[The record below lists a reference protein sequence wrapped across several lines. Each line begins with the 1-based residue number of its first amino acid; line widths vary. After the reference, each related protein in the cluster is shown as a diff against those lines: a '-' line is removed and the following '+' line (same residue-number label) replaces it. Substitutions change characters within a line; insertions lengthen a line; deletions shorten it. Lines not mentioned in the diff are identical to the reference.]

1 MNNHPFWIFYTFI
14 LLISFILNGCSQVR
28 ESAGVNRKVANEYTI
43 TRDPPL
49 SPPPDY
55 NLLPS
60 EQIIERKQNN
70 ESDELIKEILL
81 GLDNNESG
89 DANLTSSSAL
99 NSILDK
105 RGASQSSPDLRRII
119 VLDYANLLST
129 KYTFAGE
136 KYMTEEEILDAF
148 NESKRIRENLF
159 NEKGILEGDTPVTT
173 RPNER
178 GSFLRNLF

>member
-1 MNNHPFWIFYTFI
+1 MLYALLWSFPI
-14 LLISFILNGCSQVR
+14 L
-28 ESAGVNRKVANEYTI
+28 
-43 TRDPPL
+43 
-49 SPPPDY
+49 
-55 NLLPS
+55 
-60 EQIIERKQNN
+60 
-70 ESDELIKEILL
+70 
-81 GLDNNESG
+81 
-89 DANLTSSSAL
+89 LTSSSAL

-105 RGASQSSPDLRRII
+105 SGASQSSPDIRRII
-119 VLDYANLLST
+119 DLDYANLLST